1 MEEYI
6 KKLLEQIR
14 FRKAH
19 KAIGDEIRLHIEEQI
34 SANISEGMDKETA
47 EKKAVEDMGDPVDAG
62 IALDKVHRPQ
72 MAFGV
77 IIIAIVVAVIG
88 AIANYCL
95 AKDFFTSYSLD
106 EAPHAYLNGG
116 EAYIRSAILGI
127 IVMLLLYLIDYAT
140 VAKYSKIAAI
150 AILFSYAVMSFAN
163 YKYSVIFEIDNYA
176 EKPGWYVL
184 VSRIFGWSGSKL
196 FLIVPLFA
204 GILYKYRGQ
213 KSRAVSK
220 AILWIIATAI
230 ISSRNQTMGFR
241 AVAIVI
247 CMLVELT
254 IAIKKEWIK
263 VPKIPTLISVW
274 SLFTVVPAGIL
285 LLIYKNM
292 WFLHKK
298 GLLGLWQ
305 MEPMR
310 SWFVPDSGMR
320 RIRELLGGISI
331 VGSGFVSS
339 FDGQVNVPTI
349 NYVRNSYGGDR
360 ILTDI
365 VAVWGLLAVL
375 GAITI
380 VAGIIVIGFVTLS
393 KTKNQLGMVM
403 GSGCMMWLT
412 VNAIYN
418 ACVAFGLIRFP
429 NYPQSFFPFLSSR
442 NLVASYALLGIIL
455 SIYKYKNAYSQHIDL
470 SIHSGTEEL
479 RSLIRHK

>member
-95 AKDFFTSYSLD
+95 AKDFFTSYTLD
-106 EAPHAYLNGG
+106 EAPHAYLNGF
-116 EAYIRSAILGI
+116 EEYIRSAILGI
-127 IVMLLLYLIDYAT
+127 SVMLLLYLIDYAT

-163 YKYSVIFEIDNYA
+163 YKSSVIFEIDNYA

-184 VSRIFGWSGSKL
+184 VSRIFGLPESML

-220 AILWIIATAI
+220 AILWIISTAI
-230 ISSRNQTMGFR
+230 IS
-241 AVAIVI
+241 
-247 CMLVELT
+247 
-254 IAIKKEWIK
+254 
-263 VPKIPTLISVW
+263 
-274 SLFTVVPAGIL
+274 
-285 LLIYKNM
+285 
-292 WFLHKK
+292 
-298 GLLGLWQ
+298 
-305 MEPMR
+305 
-310 SWFVPDSGMR
+310 
-320 RIRELLGGISI
+320 
-331 VGSGFVSS
+331 
-339 FDGQVNVPTI
+339 
-349 NYVRNSYGGDR
+349 
-360 ILTDI
+360 
-365 VAVWGLLAVL
+365 
-375 GAITI
+375 
-380 VAGIIVIGFVTLS
+380 
-393 KTKNQLGMVM
+393 
-403 GSGCMMWLT
+403 
-412 VNAIYN
+412 
-418 ACVAFGLIRFP
+418 
-429 NYPQSFFPFLSSR
+429 
-442 NLVASYALLGIIL
+442 
-455 SIYKYKNAYSQHIDL
+455 
-470 SIHSGTEEL
+470 
-479 RSLIRHK
+479 